1 LFNALVDYYEN
12 KKINIGRDFIT
23 YVVGLASFGK
33 SSYSRKFSV
42 VFSSGF
48 TNIIQEYNN
57 ELVERLFRSATDME
71 KSVRFAISQG
81 FYYLGKYIKHNLT
94 LLTKY
99 LNNVSEVKLLIS
111 TSD

>member
-1 LFNALVDYYEN
+1 MYINFFNAIVNYYEN
-12 KKINIGRDFIT
+12 KKINIGKDFIT

-42 VFSSGF
+42 IFASGF

-81 FYYLGKYIKHNLT
+81 FFYLGKYIKHNLS

-99 LNNVSEVKLLIS
+99 LSNVSRIN
-111 TSD
+111 